1 MEELDGARVERVGD
15 GVEQSGCG
23 GVFRY
28 CYALIGAADAQG
40 DVGLLRVHFC
50 ELCEFF
56 ALLACGGLWNDALC
70 VARAQHTSRGD
81 EDGLWRTDDGLPVAH
96 DV

>member
-15 GVEQSGCG
+15 GVEEDGCR

-28 CYALIGAADAQG
+28 GYALVGAADAQG
-40 DVGLLRVHFC
+40 DVGLLPVHFC

-56 ALLACGGLWNDALC
+56 DLVVL
-70 VARAQHTSRGD
+70 
-81 EDGLWRTDDGLPVAH
+81 LWRSLELLMLGASDSARVSGVLRGKCRCDPRL
-96 DV
+96 

>member
-1 MEELDGARVERVGD
+1 MEELDGARVQRVSN
-15 GVEQSGCG
+15 GVEEERRG

-28 CYALIGAADAQG
+28 CYSLVGAADAQG
-40 DVGLLRVHFC
+40 DVGWLRVHSF

-70 VARAQHTSRGD
+70 VARGPAQ
-81 EDGLWRTDDGLPVAH
+81 VARR
-96 DV
+96 